1 MNVLR
6 DLTKSMTSYTW
17 AMSVYGVQQMFN
29 MMSPGKAAESF
40 EKVTAATV
48 SEMGQAMKDTFRV
61 GDRIQRGMVDMM
73 MAGMG
78 MWGMDPGRMMNGA
91 AGAVRQTMDATQRA
105 AQATADAAQR
115 AAGSATPGFQ
125 SAPPRPN
132 GPVGRASEASTNPP
146 GPGPAVGSTQPSGWG
161 PMPK

>member
-1 MNVLR
+1 MTVLR
-6 DLTKSMTSYTW
+6 DLTKSITSYTW

-29 MMSPGKAAESF
+29 IMSPRKAADSF
-40 EKVTAATV
+40 EKVTTATV
-48 SEMGQAMKDTFRV
+48 NEMGQAMKDTFRV

-78 MWGMDPGRMMNGA
+78 MWGMDPGRLANGA
-91 AGAVRQTMDATQRA
+91 ASAARQAMDATQRA

-115 AAGSATPGFQ
+115 AAASATPGFQ

-132 GPVGRASEASTNPP
+132 GPAGRASEASTNPP
-146 GPGPAVGSTQPSGWG
+146 APGAATGSAQPAGWG